1 MSDLPRSGR
10 PKAVCTDENTER
22 IRENVEENPTASTR
36 KRSLE
41 LGISQTSLK
50 SLNFYPY
57 KVQLILELK
66 PQDFQP
72 RLQYAVRLR
81 ELAKNE
87 SNFFDILIMSDEAHF
102 HLNGFVNKQNC
113 RFWAKKNP
121 RAVHQRELH
130 PVKCA
135 ITANEII
142 GPYFFEDDDGNAVSV
157 TGERYRVMLRNFLWP
172 AIENRVR
179 MWFQQDGATPD
190 TARESMQLLREHF
203 NGRIISRFGDINWP
217 SRSPDLT
224 SPDFFCRDI

>member
-1 MSDLPRSGR
+1 MGLS
-10 PKAVCTDENTER
+10 
-22 IRENVEENPTASTR
+22 I
-36 KRSLE
+36 
-41 LGISQTSLK
+41 
-50 SLNFYPY
+50 
-57 KVQLILELK
+57 
-66 PQDFQP
+66 
-72 RLQYAVRLR
+72 
-81 ELAKNE
+81 
-87 SNFFDILIMSDEAHF
+87 
-102 HLNGFVNKQNC
+102 NKTVAFGQ
-113 RFWAKKNP
+113 KKNP

-190 TARESMQLLREHF
+190 TARESMQLLRERF